1 MHTYIDIGSI
11 FTIFYLISV
20 LTYNCNNAVYLF
32 IEKFIEPNEL
42 SILICQICYKTNS
55 NVLLNYFLMGNL
67 GLVLFHQR
75 VNFWCYAGGRH
86 S

>member
-1 MHTYIDIGSI
+1 M
-11 FTIFYLISV
+11 
-20 LTYNCNNAVYLF
+20 
-32 IEKFIEPNEL
+32 EKFKNGNLKNKKWKNLNGKFMENLL

-75 VNFWCYAGGRH
+75 VNFWCYAGGGH